1 MKKIRTLIAL
11 AAAVLPLAT
20 LPLAASAQTANTPG
34 GSAATGTPL
43 DQTKP
48 MSQPGPTGNSATSPN
63 ATNPG
68 GTLTRGASPAVT
80 GAPATTTGAMSDT
93 TTGKSK
99 MNRSKGKANETAPG
113 EVPTYPAPAKDGT
126 PTK

>member
-1 MKKIRTLIAL
+1 MNQIKTLLVL
-11 AAAVLPLAT
+11 AAAALPLAT

-48 MSQPGPTGNSATSPN
+48 MGQSAPTGNSATSPT

-68 GTLTRGASPAVT
+68 GTLSRGGAASTP
-80 GAPATTTGAMSDT
+80 GTTTGSMSDT

-99 MNRSKGKANETAPG
+99 MNRSKGKANETATG
-113 EVPTYPAPAKDGT
+113 DVPTYPAPTKDGT